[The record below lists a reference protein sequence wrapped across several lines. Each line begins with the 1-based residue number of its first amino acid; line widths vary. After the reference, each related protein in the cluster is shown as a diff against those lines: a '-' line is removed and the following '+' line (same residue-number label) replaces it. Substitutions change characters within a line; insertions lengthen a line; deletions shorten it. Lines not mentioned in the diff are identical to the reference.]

1 MNWEAHHRDT
11 EAHSMH
17 PGSSCASVAVHGLR
31 AASALRPLRLR
42 ASAFLFAISSLL
54 PSFSQDLL
62 TAEQAVNIALE
73 HNHGVRLARLSVQG
87 AELMNTPGE
96 AGMLPTL
103 DAVGQYDGDRSAT
116 RQTFFSGEVREV
128 DDANTQVL
136 SGAVQLNWTVFDG
149 LTMFATRDRLVAL
162 ENLERSLLKQRM
174 EGTVYEVLAAYY
186 QAVQLAKAIEVQRA
200 GLRSGRER
208 VLIAE
213 TGERV
218 GSSSGLQVVQ
228 ARMDLSADSA
238 ALLDL
243 QVRRDM
249 AMHRINLLLG
259 RDPGTTFAVETDI
272 PDTEPLDLATLQRDA
287 RQANSGLDQAR
298 QQQQAAELA
307 VKELRGALF
316 PRVDVFGNY
325 AYRRSQ
331 SDVGFLQSNRAV
343 GPDYGLRVSVP
354 LFRGGQAARATEAA
368 KIASER
374 SAIATEET
382 LLMVEQ
388 QLLDAWT
395 HYSTARTR
403 VMLELSNLQG
413 TRTQVDVALESYRL
427 GVITAVEL
435 RDVQQSLIDAE
446 NRLLL
451 AQYEAKLA
459 ELRLK
464 WLAGRLV

>member
-1 MNWEAHHRDT
+1 MRTFITA
-11 EAHSMH
+11 
-17 PGSSCASVAVHGLR
+17 
-31 AASALRPLRLR
+31 
-42 ASAFLFAISSLL
+42 SLL
-54 PSFSQDLL
+54 LLITGISAQDLL
-62 TAEQAVNIALE
+62 TAEQALNIALE

-87 AELMNTPGE
+87 AELMNNAGE

-149 LTMFATRDRLVAL
+149 LTMFATRDRLAAL
-162 ENLERSLLKQRM
+162 EGIERSLLKQRM
-174 EGTVYEVLAAYY
+174 EATVYEVLAAYY
-186 QAVQLAKAIEVQRA
+186 QAVQLGTAIEVQRT
-200 GLRSGRER
+200 GLRSSRER
-208 VLIAE
+208 LMIAE

-218 GSSSGLQVVQ
+218 GSTSGLQVVQ

-238 ALLDL
+238 ALLDM
-243 QVRRDM
+243 QVRKTL
-249 AMHRINLLLG
+249 AMNRINLLLG
-259 RDPGTTFAVETDI
+259 RDPSTPFKVEEAI
-272 PDTEPLDLATLQRDA
+272 PATEALDLATLQRDA
-287 RQANSGLDQAR
+287 RNANSSLAEAR
-298 QQQQAAELA
+298 QQQLAADLA

-331 SDVGFLQSNRAV
+331 SDVGFLQSNRAI
-343 GPDYGLRVSVP
+343 GPDYGVRVSVP

-368 KIASER
+368 KLGSEQA
-374 SAIATEET
+374 AIATEET
-382 LLMVEQ
+382 QLLVEQ
-388 QLLDAWT
+388 QLLDEWAL
-395 HYSTARTR
+395 YRTALTR
-403 VMLELSNLQG
+403 VALEQDNLQG
-413 TRTQVDVALESYRL
+413 TQQQVDVALESYRL